1 MNASL
6 KTVLLTVLTLSLL
19 TIAIIELTGIS
30 STALWNK
37 YEINISGAH
46 DHEEEEKIN
55 DRLHHDA
62 QRKDEVVQMAKT
74 KISFEEDHF
83 DFGTIKEGE
92 KVTHVFK
99 FINTGDK
106 PLMIAEVIPSCGCT
120 IPIFSKTPVLPNER
134 GEISVSFDS
143 NNRRGHQRKNIIVV
157 SNADRDRVSISF
169 TAEVE

>member
-37 YEINISGAH
+37 YEINIGGSHTH
-46 DHEEEEKIN
+46 DEENKIN
-55 DRLHHDA
+55 ENLRHDA
-62 QRKDEVVQMAKT
+62 QRKEEVVQMPKT
-74 KISFEEDHF
+74 KIAFEEDHF

-92 KVTHVFK
+92 IVKHVFK

-120 IPIFSKTPVLPNER
+120 IPTFSKAPVLPNER

-143 NNRRGHQRKNIIVV
+143 NNRKGQQRKNITVL
-157 SNADRDRVSISF
+157 SNADRDVVSISF
-169 TAEVE
+169 SAEVE